1 MSASAIGCVYTISV
15 FSPMRTLVLSMEIM
29 SPSTAVILPRTRVG
43 SWAAALTAARSSTS
57 ASLLRRL
64 DAIFADRH
72 ARRHELAVALD
83 TRPAEDGLA
92 RLEVGAG
99 SRHEGHHLCL
109 GGHHDLLLAV
119 LVLQRDLVC
128 RLLLEKKKD
137 VGVGHHRI
145 RGRIPC
151 PVHLGHLRSNGM
163 DFLGHHAAVGSL
175 HRRDA
180 DARIRPHICNGGPPH
195 G

>member
-1 MSASAIGCVYTISV
+1 MAASAIGCVSPISV
-15 FSPMRTLVLSMEIM
+15 FSPMRTRVLPMEIR

-43 SWAAALTAARSSTS
+43 SWAAALTAASSSTS

-72 ARRHELAVALD
+72 TRRYELAVALD

-119 LVLQRDLVC
+119 LVLQRDLVAAAC
-128 RLLLEKKKD
+128 LRDAGD

-145 RGRIPC
+145 R
-151 PVHLGHLRSNGM
+151 
-163 DFLGHHAAVGSL
+163 
-175 HRRDA
+175 
-180 DARIRPHICNGGPPH
+180 
-195 G
+195 

>member
-1 MSASAIGCVYTISV
+1 
-15 FSPMRTLVLSMEIM
+15 MRTRALSMKIT
-29 SPSTAVILPRTRVG
+29 SPSTAVIFPRTRVG

-92 RLEVGAG
+92 RLEVGAR
-99 SRHEGHHLCL
+99 SRHEGHHLGL

-119 LVLQRDLVC
+119 LVLQRDLVAAAC
-128 RLLLEKKKD
+128 LRD
-137 VGVGHHRI
+137 AGDIGVGHH
-145 RGRIPC
+145 
-151 PVHLGHLRSNGM
+151 
-163 DFLGHHAAVGSL
+163 
-175 HRRDA
+175 
-180 DARIRPHICNGGPPH
+180 
-195 G
+195 